1 MSDSSF
7 SAVMT
12 SLGFTFIE
20 FPIETS
26 YPVPASSS
34 SHLSVIGN
42 LSSVSY
48 VPRKQSKKCIFTR
61 RQLLHG
67 LSCHK
72 TQQGQSLLCKTASL
86 APPTAAWREPQT
98 HLPVSPAKQSL
109 EKSWL
114 PPQCNVLRK
123 NDEVLPSL
131 PPEHKI

>member
-48 VPRKQSKKCIFTR
+48 AQKTKQKVYFHQKAT
-61 RQLLHG
+61 
-67 LSCHK
+67 
-72 TQQGQSLLCKTASL
+72 
-86 APPTAAWREPQT
+86 PAWLI
-98 HLPVSPAKQSL
+98 LP
-109 EKSWL
+109 
-114 PPQCNVLRK
+114 
-123 NDEVLPSL
+123 
-131 PPEHKI
+131 